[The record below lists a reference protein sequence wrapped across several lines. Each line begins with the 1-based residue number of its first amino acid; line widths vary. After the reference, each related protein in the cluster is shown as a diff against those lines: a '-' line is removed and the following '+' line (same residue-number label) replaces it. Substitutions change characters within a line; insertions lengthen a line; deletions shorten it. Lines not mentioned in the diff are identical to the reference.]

1 MVNKLS
7 KNREFTGICLE
18 LGTVERA
25 KELGIKISPLCNAA
39 LHEEIAK
46 REREERRE

>member
-25 KELGIKISPLCNAA
+25 RALKIKISPLCNAA
-39 LHEEIAK
+39 LQKEIAK
-46 REREERRE
+46 REREERKK

>member
-18 LGTVERA
+18 IGTVNKA
-25 KELGIKISPLCNAA
+25 KKLGIKISPLCNAA
-39 LHEEIAK
+39 IWAEI
-46 REREERRE
+46 ERREQEKKRK